1 MDHGRELGVWI
12 PTIRAGTG
20 ADVFTQRLCDG
31 LNARGVRAEITWL
44 PHRAEYLPWAVTV
57 PQPPAWASVVHVN
70 SWLPRRFWPKGLPVV
85 VTVHHLVHDPAF
97 RPYRSVLQA
106 VYHELLIRR
115 RELHAIRNAVAV
127 TTVSNYVRK
136 TIAAFSGREDIVVIH
151 NWVDCDKFRPDMD
164 GPSPGDTSLRLFM
177 AGSRSR
183 RKGIDLL
190 PDLAKALGPGFE
202 IRCAGDHGGD
212 VPTIEGI
219 IELGR
224 INEDALVS
232 EYRTCDAVVS
242 LSRYE
247 GFGYTA
253 LEAMACGK
261 PFYGFYTSALPE
273 VVGQDCG
280 VLVPIDSVHA
290 LADALRELRSRKASG
305 EIEGGKG
312 RNRVLARFSET
323 NVDRYIETYLT
334 WCTPKHTYRNELR

>member
-44 PHRAEYLPWAVTV
+44 PHRAEYLPWTVAV

-70 SWLPRRFWPKGLPVV
+70 SWLPRRFWPKGLPAV

-97 RPYRSVLQA
+97 RPYRSALQA
-106 VYHELLIRR
+106 VYHALLIRR
-115 RELHAIRNAVAV
+115 RELHAIRDAAAV
-127 TTVSNYVRK
+127 TTVSSYVRQ
-136 TIAAFSGREDIVVIH
+136 TVAAFSGREDIVVIH
-151 NWVDCDKFRPDMD
+151 NWVDCDKFSPGTD
-164 GPSPGDTSLRLFM
+164 GPSPGNTSLRLFM

-190 PDLAKALGPGFE
+190 PSLARALGPGFE
-202 IRCAGDHGGD
+202 IRYAGGHEDG
-212 VPTIEGI
+212 VSTIEGVT
-219 IELGR
+219 ELGK
-224 INEDALVS
+224 ISEDALVR
-232 EYRTCDAVVS
+232 EYRACDAVVS

-261 PFYGFYTSALPE
+261 PFYGFDTSALPE
-273 VVGQDCG
+273 VVGQDGG
-280 VLVPIDSVHA
+280 VLVPIDNVHV
-290 LADALRELRSRKASG
+290 LAAALRELRSRKASG
-305 EIEGGKG
+305 EVEGGKG
-312 RNRVLARFSET
+312 RNRILACFGET

-334 WCTPKHTYRNELR
+334 WSAPEHACRNEPQ